1 LFTKQQNFILV
12 SNTIAMVLKSV
23 LKEVAEAQK
32 ENLLKLN
39 TGLRR
44 HKLDNM
50 PELTSH
56 ALVISG
62 IRRCGKS
69 TLLHQLLK
77 QRYQNGFYLN
87 FEDPRLYELELND
100 FTRLDEVIAERESAA
115 LLFDEIQVV
124 EGWERYIRQKLDE
137 DFEIIVTGSNAS
149 LLSSELGTKLTG
161 RHITKELFPFSWKE
175 FCEFKS
181 TEPSEEL
188 LRNYMETGGFPE
200 YVKSENEDILHQLF
214 EDILVRDIAVRYG
227 VRDVK
232 TLKRLA
238 LFLISNVGNLV
249 TGNKMRSLFGIGA
262 TSTVMEYFSY
272 LEHTWLLHFIP
283 KFSYSVRKQ
292 SINPRK
298 VYAIDTG
305 LVNVNSKSFSGD
317 YGRILEN
324 LVYLHL
330 RRKHKEIYYFSEKGE
345 CDFVTVDNE
354 EAAELVQV
362 CYELTPDNLDRELN
376 GLFEALAFFEKEEGF
391 IITQSQTDRFERN
404 GKVVKVLP
412 CHHYFLDG

>member
-1 LFTKQQNFILV
+1 MI
-12 SNTIAMVLKSV
+12 LKS
-23 LKEVAEAQK
+23 LLQEIAEAQK
-32 ENLLKLN
+32 ENLLKLQ
-39 TGLRR
+39 TGLKR
-44 HKLDNM
+44 HQLDKI

-56 ALVISG
+56 ALIISG

-77 QRYQNGFYLN
+77 EKYRDAFYLN
-87 FEDPRLYELELND
+87 FEDPRLYDLELND
-100 FTRLDEVIAERESAA
+100 FTRLDELIAEWESTS
-115 LLFDEIQVV
+115 LFFDEIQVV
-124 EGWERYIRQKLDE
+124 EGWERYVRQKLDE
-137 DFEIIVTGSNAS
+137 GFKTIITGSNAS

-181 TEPSEEL
+181 AESNGESL
-188 LRNYMETGGFPE
+188 LNYMEIGGFPE
-200 YVKSENEDILHQLF
+200 YVKSENDDILHQLF
-214 EDILVRDIAVRYG
+214 EDLLVRDIAVRYG

-232 TLKRLA
+232 TLQRLA
-238 LFLISNVGNLV
+238 LYLISNVGNLV

-272 LEHTWLLHFIP
+272 LEQTWLLHFIP

-324 LVYLHL
+324 LVYLYL
-330 RRKHKEIYYFSEKGE
+330 RRKYKEIYYFSEKGE
-345 CDFVTVDNE
+345 CDFIAVERE
-354 EAAELVQV
+354 EATEIVQV
-362 CYELTPDNLDRELN
+362 SYELNPDNLDRELN
-376 GLFEALAFFEKEEGF
+376 GLFEALAFFEKGEGL
-391 IITQSQTDRFERN
+391 IITQNQTDRFERN
-404 GKVVKVLP
+404 GKVAKVVP
-412 CHHYFLDG
+412 CHQYFLGE

>member
-1 LFTKQQNFILV
+1 MI
-12 SNTIAMVLKSV
+12 LKS
-23 LKEVAEAQK
+23 LLQEIAEAQK
-32 ENLLKLN
+32 ENLLKLK
-39 TGLRR
+39 TGLKR
-44 HKLDNM
+44 HQLDKV
-50 PELTSH
+50 PDLTSH
-56 ALVISG
+56 ALIISG

-77 QRYQNGFYLN
+77 EKYRDAFYLN
-87 FEDPRLYELELND
+87 FEDPRLYDLELND
-100 FTRLDEVIAERESAA
+100 FTRLDELITEGGSTS
-115 LLFDEIQVV
+115 LYFDEIQVV
-124 EGWERYIRQKLDE
+124 EGWERYVRQKLDE
-137 DFEIIVTGSNAS
+137 GYKTIITGSNAS

-175 FCEFKS
+175 FCEFRS
-181 TEPSEEL
+181 AESSEESVL
-188 LRNYMETGGFPE
+188 NYMEIGGFPE
-200 YVKSENEDILHQLF
+200 YVKSENDDILHQLF
-214 EDILVRDIAVRYG
+214 EDILVRDISVRYG

-232 TLKRLA
+232 TLQRLA
-238 LFLISNVGNLV
+238 LYLISNVGNLV

-272 LEHTWLLHFIP
+272 LEQTWLLHFIP

-330 RRKHKEIYYFSEKGE
+330 RRKYKEIYYFSEKGE
-345 CDFVTVDNE
+345 CDFIAVEKGEPTE
-354 EAAELVQV
+354 IVQV
-362 CYELTPDNLDRELN
+362 CYELNPDNLDRELN
-376 GLFEALAFFEKEEGF
+376 GLFEALDFFEKEKGF
-391 IITQSQTDRFERN
+391 IITQNQTDRFERN
-404 GKVVKVLP
+404 GKVAEVVP
-412 CHHYFLDG
+412 CHQYFLGE

>member
-1 LFTKQQNFILV
+1 ML
-12 SNTIAMVLKSV
+12 LKS
-23 LKEVAEAQK
+23 LLQEIAEAQK
-32 ENLLKLN
+32 ENLLKLKAS
-39 TGLRR
+39 LKR
-44 HKLDNM
+44 HQLDKM
-50 PELTSH
+50 PDLTSH
-56 ALVISG
+56 ALIISG

-77 QRYQNGFYLN
+77 DKYPDAFYLN
-87 FEDPRLYELELND
+87 FEDPRLYDLELND
-100 FTRLDEVIAERESAA
+100 FTRLDEVISEGESRE

-137 DFEIIVTGSNAS
+137 GFKTIITGSNAS

-181 TEPSEEL
+181 TEFSGESL
-188 LRNYMETGGFPE
+188 MTYMETGGFPE
-200 YVKSENEDILHQLF
+200 YVKSENDDVLHQLF

-232 TLKRLA
+232 TLQRLA
-238 LFLISNVGNLV
+238 LYLISNVGNLV

-272 LEHTWLLHFIP
+272 LEQTWLLHFIP
-283 KFSYSVRKQ
+283 KFSYSFRKQ

-305 LVNVNSKSFSGD
+305 LVNVNSKSFSDD

-330 RRKHKEIYYFSEKGE
+330 RRKYKQIYYFSEKGE
-345 CDFVTVDNE
+345 CDFVAVEKE
-354 EAAELVQV
+354 EAAEIVQV
-362 CYELTPDNLDRELN
+362 CYELNPDNLDRELN
-376 GLFEALAFFEKEEGF
+376 GLFEALVFFDKEEGL
-391 IITQSQTDRFERN
+391 IITQKQNDRFERN
-404 GKVVKVLP
+404 GKVAKVVP
-412 CHHYFLDG
+412 CHQYFLGE